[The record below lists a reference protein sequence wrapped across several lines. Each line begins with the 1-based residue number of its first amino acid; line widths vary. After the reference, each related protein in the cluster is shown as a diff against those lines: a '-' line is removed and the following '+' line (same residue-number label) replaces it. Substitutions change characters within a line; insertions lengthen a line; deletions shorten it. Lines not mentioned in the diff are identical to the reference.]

1 MRGPGLPRE
10 GGSRKGLTFLLSP
23 EAGAGAC
30 SVRRGQDGCRLWEAL
45 CKGLEAEESALGPQ
59 VAKSTL
65 RAAQGSEEEAA

>member
-1 MRGPGLPRE
+1 M
-10 GGSRKGLTFLLSP
+10 
-23 EAGAGAC
+23 
-30 SVRRGQDGCRLWEAL
+30 RRGQDGCRLWEAL